1 MSCGEAALLPFR
13 GAHEQPRIVGADR
26 AGADEN
32 RVAGGA
38 EFIDFIEVGF
48 GGEPQPL
55 RGGVVDIA
63 VHRHGATE
71 DDPGAF
77 A

>member
-38 EFIDFIEVGF
+38 EFIDFIESASVESRSRS
-48 GGEPQPL
+48 GEASS
-55 RGGVVDIA
+55 I
-63 VHRHGATE
+63 
-71 DDPGAF
+71 
-77 A
+77 